1 MPPASLDYIAL
12 MDTAARRQC
21 VLGLTTGRR
30 KYASGGYRELGDL
43 IVRPLGSR
51 DPVDREPVIHGDFNG
66 AATRLLR
73 RLKR

>member
-1 MPPASLDYIAL
+1 
-12 MDTAARRQC
+12 MDVAARRQC
-21 VLGLTTGRR
+21 ALGLTTGRS
-30 KYASGGYRELGDL
+30 KHSGRRGEGYRELGDL
-43 IVRPLGSR
+43 IVRPSGSR